1 MESIPEFQVF
11 YANWSVF
18 FRMTRKP
25 RQKELKEG
33 PGNIKIISLGNMA
46 LDLARNLSV
55 PNQHSLFWKSNTNCL
70 KLMLVPVQTDYP
82 AVLCQAN
89 KQWSFSLF
97 SLAF

>member
-11 YANWSVF
+11 YANWSVS

-33 PGNIKIISLGNMA
+33 TRNIKIISLGNMA
-46 LDLARNLSV
+46 LDPARNFSV
-55 PNQHSLFWKSNTNCL
+55 PNQHSLVWKSNTNCV
-70 KLMLVPVQTDYP
+70 KLMLVPDQTDYP

-89 KQWSFSLF
+89 KQWSLVYFP
-97 SLAF
+97 